1 MPIKL
6 PYPALHPPGAA
17 AASLTDD
24 CVTLQNRVI
33 RCSWQ
38 RRDGALTALRIENL
52 HTSQVAEVDNG
63 FLPQVVLG
71 SGRVIDLTEAAL
83 SIRAEQNRFVASCE
97 DADSG
102 LKISFSARLED
113 ELNAVVE
120 TLKITASQDT
130 AISNL
135 HFFNAAVPGAERV
148 GEVQGSVVVCEHIFM
163 GVENPLAQNVVD
175 ENSLVQCSLP
185 QSNVLKAGGAWEH
198 SFSIGVTP
206 VDQLRRG
213 FAYYIDRRR
222 AHPYRPHLQY
232 NNWYDVWLGRPLEER
247 MTEEACLDAIHYF
260 GKELVQKRKVKLDAV
275 VWDDGWD
282 DFRNSLWEFHS
293 GFPDGFRNLMKAAE
307 KYGIAQG
314 VWLSP
319 NGGYAYAKEARVAY
333 GESQGYETNE
343 TGFATG
349 GPRYA
354 KAFRDACIRMMRDN
368 GAIFFKF
375 DGMGDGGQATGN
387 DVKLSDDINGV
398 LALSRELREE
408 MEDVYISATCGTWAS
423 PYWLLYA
430 DSIWRQGGDSGHHGA
445 GDSRQQWIT
454 YRDMFTHNRV
464 VKAGPLYPINSLM
477 LHGILIGDRPNR
489 APAGMAFD
497 EKSLAD
503 EAWTFFGSGT
513 CLQELYVSPHVA
525 TEGMLDTIAEAANW
539 GREHADTLIDTH
551 WIGGNPEHAEPYGWA
566 AWQPG
571 KGIVTLRNPS
581 DEPATFTLTLRD
593 AFELPEGSDAP
604 MSLSGV
610 YAPACRLP
618 QGPVAVDQPIELALQ
633 PWEVVVMEALTP

>member
-6 PYPALHPPGAA
+6 TYPARQTPGAA
-17 AASLTDD
+17 VASLTEQ
-24 CVTLQNRVI
+24 CALLENSAM

-38 RRDGALTALRIENL
+38 RGAHGLTGLRIENL
-52 HTSQVAEVDNG
+52 HTSQVVEIDSG
-63 FLPQVVLG
+63 FLPQVVLE
-71 SGRVIDLTEAAL
+71 SGRIIDMCDCSLTIRVAANALMACCDDEASGL
-83 SIRAEQNRFVASCE
+83 SISLSVS
-97 DADSG
+97 
-102 LKISFSARLED
+102 LEN
-113 ELNAVVE
+113 EMNAVIQ
-120 TLKITASQDT
+120 TLRVTASRDT

-135 HFFNAAVPGAERV
+135 NFFNSPLPGAEQM
-148 GEVQGSVVVCEHIFM
+148 GEVQGSVVVCETVFM
-163 GVENPLAQNVVD
+163 GVENPLARNVVGED
-175 ENSLVQCSLP
+175 GLVQCSLP
-185 QSNVLKAGGAWEH
+185 QSNVLKAGASWEH
-198 SFSIGVTP
+198 SCSIGVTP
-206 VDQLRRG
+206 GNQLRRG

-247 MTEEACLDAIHYF
+247 MTEEACIDAIHYY
-260 GKELVQKRKVKLDAV
+260 GKELVQKRKVVVDAV

-282 DFRNSLWEFHS
+282 DYKNSLWEFNS
-293 GFPDGFRNLMKAAE
+293 AFPDGFRNLVTVAE
-307 KYGIAQG
+307 EYGIAQG

-354 KAFRDACIRMMRDN
+354 KAFREACIRMMRDN
-368 GAIFFKF
+368 GVIFFKF

-398 LALSRELREE
+398 LALSKELREE

-430 DSIWRQGGDSGHHGA
+430 DSIWRQGGDTGHHGA
-445 GDSRQQWIT
+445 GDTRQQWIT

-477 LHGILIGDRPNR
+477 LHGILIGDRR

-513 CLQELYVSPHVA
+513 CLQELYVSPHIA
-525 TEGMLDTIAEAANW
+525 TDAMLDTIAEAANW
-539 GREHADTLIDTH
+539 GRANAGTLIDTH
-551 WIGGNPEHAEPYGWA
+551 WIGGNPEHAETYGWA

-581 DEPATFTLTLRD
+581 DEPRTFTLTLRD
-593 AFELPEGSDAP
+593 AFEFPEGIDAP
-604 MSLSGV
+604 MTLSRV
-610 YAPACRLP
+610 YAPACKLP
-618 QGPVAVDQPIELALQ
+618 QGAVDVGRPIELALQ
-633 PWEVVVMEALTP
+633 PWEVVVFVAE

>member
-1 MPIKL
+1 M
-6 PYPALHPPGAA
+6 
-17 AASLTDD
+17 
-24 CVTLQNRVI
+24 
-33 RCSWQ
+33 RCAWA
-38 RRDGALTALRIENL
+38 RRDGALTALRVENL
-52 HTSQVAEVDNG
+52 HSSQVLEIDRG
-63 FLPQVVLG
+63 FLPQVLLG
-71 SGRVIDLTEAAL
+71 SGETLDLVEASL
-83 SIRAEQNRFVASCE
+83 SIRVEQDRLVASCE
-97 DADSG
+97 DTGTG
-102 LKISFSARLED
+102 LAISFSACLED
-113 ELNAVVE
+113 ELNAVVL
-120 TLKITASQDT
+120 TLQVTASRDT
-130 AISNL
+130 AIHNL

-148 GEVQGSVVVCEHIFM
+148 GEVQGSVVVCDTLFM
-163 GVENPLAQNVVD
+163 GVENPLAQNVVED
-175 ENSLVQCSLP
+175 GGRVRCSLP
-185 QSNVLKAGGAWEH
+185 QSNVLKAGASWEH

-206 VDQLRRG
+206 ANQLRRG

-232 NNWYDVWLGRPLEER
+232 NNWYDVWLGRPLEQR
-247 MTEEACLDAIHYF
+247 MTEAACLDAIHYF

-293 GFPDGFRNLMKAAE
+293 GFPDGFRKLMKAAQP
-307 KYGIAQG
+307 YGIAQG
-314 VWLSP
+314 AWLSP
-319 NGGYAYAKEARVAY
+319 NGGYAYAKEARVAF

-354 KAFRDACIRMMRDN
+354 EAFRDACIRMMRDN
-368 GAIFFKF
+368 GVIFFKF

-408 MEDVYISATCGTWAS
+408 MADVYISATCGTWAS

-445 GDSRQQWIT
+445 GDTRQQWIT

-464 VKAGPLYPINSLM
+464 VKAGPLYPLNSLM
-477 LHGILIGDRPNR
+477 LHGIMIGDRR

-525 TEGMLDTIAEAANW
+525 TEAMLDCIAEAAKW
-539 GREHADTLIDTH
+539 ARKHAGTLIDTH
-551 WIGGNPEHAEPYGWA
+551 WVGGNPDRAEPYGWA

-581 DEPATFTLTLRD
+581 DEPRTFTLILRD
-593 AFELPEGSDAP
+593 VFELPDGNDAP
-604 MSLSGV
+604 MVLSGV
-610 YAPACRLP
+610 YGAACGLP
-618 QGPVAVDQPIELALQ
+618 EGTVDVGQPIEVKLQ
-633 PWEVVVMEALTP
+633 PWGVLVVESNAGPACCTTSRATCGE